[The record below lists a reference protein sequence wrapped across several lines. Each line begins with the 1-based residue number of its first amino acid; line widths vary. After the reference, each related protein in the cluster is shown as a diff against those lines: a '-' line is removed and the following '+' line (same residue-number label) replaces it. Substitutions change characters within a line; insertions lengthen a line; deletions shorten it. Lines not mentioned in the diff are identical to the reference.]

1 MATNNCCNIVQT
13 PGNSLVQYTEST
25 WTPTIIGSTTAGTG
39 TYTTQ
44 AGIYV
49 RVGNMVY
56 ISGTVIWTAHTGTG
70 NMLIA
75 GLPFTVRNTA
85 SYNPQCSI
93 AYNNVTT
100 PGGIVGSGAQFV
112 LNTTQVSLFGL
123 RNNNTT
129 NPFVIDTTGEFD
141 VSGWYLI

>member
-75 GLPFTVRNTA
+75 GLPFTR
-85 SYNPQCSI
+85 SEERR
-93 AYNNVTT
+93 
-100 PGGIVGSGAQFV
+100 VGKECR
-112 LNTTQVSLFGL
+112 L
-123 RNNNTT
+123 
-129 NPFVIDTTGEFD
+129 
-141 VSGWYLI
+141 